1 MNKEQY
7 NNIIENTLHND
18 SIENCDSNLSTAKN
32 ILNKMGIP
40 LPNGNLQDVF
50 NILQTNNYM
59 GWRLCTLQDAQILAN
74 KGVPAIGIS
83 KNRISILKEANEQAS
98 RINNEAVISLS
109 ESTNIYSV
117 ADMLFYGF
125 TAMRTS
131 GNQYADRTWSS
142 LDAAKDYYGWDYTY
156 TYCGGGYYNYY
167 YTFSDGSRM
176 YFHVG

>member
-7 NNIIENTLHND
+7 NNIIENTLCTDLVEKND
-18 SIENCDSNLSTAKN
+18 CSLSLVKT
-32 ILNKMGIP
+32 ILNKMGIS
-40 LPNGNLQDVF
+40 LPNGNMQDVF

-59 GWRLCTLQDAQILAN
+59 GWRLCTLQEAQNLAD
-74 KGVPAIGIS
+74 KGIPAIGIS
-83 KNRISILKEANEQAS
+83 KNRISILKKSNEEAP
-98 RINNEAVISLS
+98 RINNKAVTSLS

-131 GNQYADRTWSS
+131 GDEYSNRTWSS
-142 LDAAKDYYGWDYTY
+142 LDAAKDYYGWDFTY
-156 TYCGGGYYNYY
+156 TYCGGYYNYY
-167 YTFSDGSRM
+167 YTFADGSRM

>member
-7 NNIIENTLHND
+7 NNIIENSLNND
-18 SIENCDSNLSTAKN
+18 TAENCHSSLSTVKN
-32 ILNKMGIP
+32 ILKKMGIP

-59 GWRLCTLQDAQILAN
+59 GWRLCTLHEAQILAN

-83 KNRISILKEANEQAS
+83 KNRISILKESNEQS
-98 RINNEAVISLS
+98 RALNNAAVISLAK
-109 ESTNIYSV
+109 STDIHSV

-125 TAMRTS
+125 MSIETS
-131 GNQYADRTWSS
+131 EDEYADRTWSS
-142 LDAAKDYYGWDYTY
+142 LDDAKDYYGWDYTY
-156 TYCGGGYYNYY
+156 TYCGGYYNYY

-176 YFHVG
+176 YFHVE

>member
-7 NNIIENTLHND
+7 NDIIENTLDNE
-18 SIENCDSNLSTAKN
+18 SVENCESNLSTVKN

-50 NILQTNNYM
+50 NILQANNYM
-59 GWRLCTLQDAQILAN
+59 GWRLCTLQDAQILSN

-83 KNRISILKEANEQAS
+83 KNRISILKEANEQAP
-98 RINNEAVISLS
+98 RINNEAAISLS
-109 ESTNIYSV
+109 ESANIYSV

-142 LDAAKDYYGWDYTY
+142 LDAAKDYYGWDFTY
-156 TYCGGGYYNYY
+156 TYCGGYYNYY